1 MREQIVHEQVLKS
14 MNVGHQSVANYLET
28 QRQRTSLGNMI
39 WKYKSLIFVHLN
51 PNQRQRRK
59 LWRNNP
65 KLRRK

>member
-28 QRQRTSLGNMI
+28 QRQRTALGNMI
-39 WKYKSLIFVHLN
+39 FKERTLIFVHRN
-51 PNQRQRRK
+51 PNQRQKRK

-65 KLRRK
+65 KLRK